1 MRFPKILPVIIAVL
15 LFAAVS
21 TRNSA
26 APSNTPNSQLK
37 PLILSDGGAPLPRP
51 PLMADGGAPL
61 PRPPLA
67 FDGGA
72 PLPRPPLVADGG
84 APLPRPPAA

>member
-1 MRFPKILPVIIAVL
+1 MRFQKILLVSIALL

-21 TRNSA
+21 KRNSVSSSA
-26 APSNTPNSQLK
+26 LNLQVKSFIVA
-37 PLILSDGGAPLPRP
+37 DGGDPLPRP
-51 PLMADGGAPL
+51 PLVADGGDPL

-67 FDGGA
+67 FDGGD

-84 APLPRPPAA
+84 DPLPRPPAA